1 MDKKDN
7 GVAFRFKKNDRV
19 GEAEAESDDEFLFQC
34 FVDNGDL
41 DLLRNCSSA
50 PRIIVGRTGAGKSA
64 LIRMLADRED
74 HVISLPPEQLSLGY
88 LANSGVIRFFE
99 EAGAN
104 LDVFYQLLWKHVL
117 AVELIK
123 HKYKITSD
131 AAQRS
136 FLSTLSQLFVK
147 DKAKEQAV
155 NYLRKW
161 GENFW
166 NETEYRVREI
176 TAKMEE
182 DLKASLGTN
191 FGVIRFEAGVAQKLT
206 AEQKQEVISRG
217 ARVVNQVQIK
227 ALADVLRL
235 LGDEIFNDPQE
246 CYFVTIDDLDTK
258 WVDDGLK
265 YKLIRALIE
274 TIKSFR
280 QVRSVKVVVSLRL
293 DLLQRVISET
303 RDSGFQSEKIES
315 LRLNLRWTNSQ
326 LQQML
331 NSRVQHLVRQRY
343 TSRPIQMADL
353 FPSHIGR
360 QTFSDYLTDKTFLR
374 PRDAI
379 LFVNECIGR
388 AGDRGHITA
397 QIVQDAEGSY
407 SQKRIDSLQEEWG
420 AVYPMVAK
428 YLRVF
433 ARRPVSIKLS
443 ELSEESIRE
452 WVQDELLSNPDMHDP
467 VSQAATL
474 CYLDGKLSHFKF
486 LLILVNALYTVGAVG
501 VKPDSASPE
510 YWSYFSDHVP
520 SDGAIK
526 PTSVLKLHPVFW
538 RAVGARPPH

>member
-7 GVAFRFKKNDRV
+7 GVTFRFKKNDRV
-19 GEAEAESDDEFLFQC
+19 GEAEAESDDSFLFQC
-34 FVDNGDL
+34 FIDNGDL
-41 DLLRNCSSA
+41 DLLRDCAAA
-50 PRIIVGRTGAGKSA
+50 PRIIVGRTGSGKSA
-64 LIRMLADRED
+64 LIRMLAERED

-123 HKYKITSD
+123 HKYKITND
-131 AAQRS
+131 AAQKS
-136 FLSTLSQLFVK
+136 FLSSLGQLFIK
-147 DKAKEQAV
+147 DKAKEQAIG
-155 NYLRKW
+155 YLRKW

-182 DLKASLGTN
+182 DLKASLGANLGTTKL
-191 FGVIRFEAGVAQKLT
+191 EAGVAQKLT

-246 CYFVTIDDLDTK
+246 SYFVTIDDLDTK

-280 QVRSVKVVVSLRL
+280 QVRSVKIVVSLRL

-303 RDSGFQSEKIES
+303 RDSGFQSEKYES
-315 LRLNLRWTNSQ
+315 LRLNVKWTKGQ
-326 LQQML
+326 LENLL
-331 NSRVQHLVRQRY
+331 NSRIQHLVKQRY
-343 TSRPIQMADL
+343 TSRSIQMSEL
-353 FPSHIGR
+353 FPSHIAR
-360 QTFSDYLTDKTFLR
+360 QPFNDYLTEKTFLR

-379 LFVNECIGR
+379 LFVNECISR
-388 AGDRGHITA
+388 AGERGQITA
-397 QIVQDAEGSY
+397 QIVQDAEGSF

-420 AVYPMVAK
+420 AVYPLVAK

-433 ARRPVSIKLS
+433 ARRPVTIKLS
-443 ELSEESIRE
+443 ELSEESIRG
-452 WVQDELLSNPDMHDP
+452 WVQDELLANANIADP
-467 VSQAATL
+467 VAHAASQCFL
-474 CYLDGKLSHFKF
+474 EGKLSLFKF
-486 LLILVNALYTVGAVG
+486 QLVLVNALYTVGAVG
-501 VKPDSASPE
+501 VKPDAASPE
-510 YWSYFSDHVP
+510 YWSYFSDHIP
-520 SDGAIK
+520 SDGTIK
-526 PTSVLKLHPVFW
+526 PTSALKLHPVFW
-538 RAVGARPPH
+538 RAIGARPTA